1 MIFALKNTER
11 VEITLFKMKSYAKF
25 SLSAT
30 YPFSLDHSK
39 CSDMILFM
47 EW

>member
-1 MIFALKNTER
+1 MNFVLKNTER
-11 VEITLFKMKSYAKF
+11 VEIKLFKMESYTKF

-39 CSDMILFM
+39 CFDMILFM